1 MKMEMIKPRT
11 IAIVGMNFGRDMK
24 HDLQNLSQDYDS
36 WDGYYCI
43 PKVCMDGW
51 EIQIITP
58 LSRESKGRFI

>member
-1 MKMEMIKPRT
+1 
-11 IAIVGMNFGRDMK
+11 MK

-58 LSRESKGRFI
+58 LSREVKGGLFN